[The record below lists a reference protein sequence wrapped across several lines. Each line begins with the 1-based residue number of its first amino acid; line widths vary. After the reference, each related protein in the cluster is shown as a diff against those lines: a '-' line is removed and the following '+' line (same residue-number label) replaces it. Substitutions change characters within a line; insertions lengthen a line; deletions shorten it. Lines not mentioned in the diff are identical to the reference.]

1 MDDEHAYQALKS
13 RDSRFDGWFFA
24 GVTSTGVYCRPSCPA
39 VMPRREHVCFF
50 PTAAAAQAAGF
61 RACKRCRPD
70 AAPGDADSQPGTA
83 GTISLRLPYRPP
95 LDLAALLRFLAARAI
110 PGVEESTDGAF
121 RRALTLPHGGVGMV
135 TLQAGATE
143 GYVRCQ
149 LRLEDL
155 RDLGAA
161 VQRCRRLLDLDA
173 DPQAVADFLSQD
185 QLLAPLVAT
194 SPGRRVPGH
203 VDPAELAVRAVLGQQ
218 VSVAGARTLAA
229 RLAARYGKP
238 LTIPAGTVTRTFP
251 TMDILAA
258 ADPSDLPMP
267 RSRQKALL
275 GLTGALASN
284 TVQLDPGVDRDQVE
298 RQLLGLPGIGPWTV
312 AYIRMRALGDPDVFM
327 PTDLGVRHALTRL
340 GRPADPTAA
349 AAAAQRWRPWRSY
362 ALQHLWGVL
371 DDQGTGSASPP
382 LIP

>member
-1 MDDEHAYQALKS
+1 MDDQHAYQALKS

-83 GTISLRLPYRPP
+83 GTISLPLPYRPP
-95 LDLAALLRFLAARAI
+95 LDLAALLRFLAVRAI
-110 PGVEESTDGAF
+110 PGVEEYTDGAF
-121 RRALTLPHGGVGMV
+121 R
-135 TLQAGATE
+135 
-143 GYVRCQ
+143 
-149 LRLEDL
+149 
-155 RDLGAA
+155 
-161 VQRCRRLLDLDA
+161 
-173 DPQAVADFLSQD
+173 
-185 QLLAPLVAT
+185 
-194 SPGRRVPGH
+194 
-203 VDPAELAVRAVLGQQ
+203 
-218 VSVAGARTLAA
+218 
-229 RLAARYGKP
+229 
-238 LTIPAGTVTRTFP
+238 
-251 TMDILAA
+251 
-258 ADPSDLPMP
+258 
-267 RSRQKALL
+267 
-275 GLTGALASN
+275 
-284 TVQLDPGVDRDQVE
+284 
-298 RQLLGLPGIGPWTV
+298 
-312 AYIRMRALGDPDVFM
+312 PDVFM

-371 DDQGTGSASPP
+371 DDQGAGSASPP